1 MKENVKSLGAITTE
15 VIDLP
20 NTRALVL
27 FIMCLIGNK
36 SSRRVPLVA

>member
-15 VIDLP
+15 IIDLP

-27 FIMCLIGNK
+27 FIM
-36 SSRRVPLVA
+36 SADWEQE